1 MSDLIEFLQMNW
13 LLFLALF
20 VVLSTLIGSE
30 LLRIIRGV
38 KMLNALGV
46 LRILN
51 DQGAWIVDVRADS
64 EYREGHI
71 PQAHHIPLASLKE
84 RINEF
89 LKADGKPIVVYC
101 HSGKLSQAAYCLLK
115 KNRISNVYALSGG
128 LQAWLDAQLPISRKR

>member
-71 PQAHHIPLASLKE
+71 PQAHHIPLASLK
-84 RINEF
+84 
-89 LKADGKPIVVYC
+89 ADGKPIVVYC